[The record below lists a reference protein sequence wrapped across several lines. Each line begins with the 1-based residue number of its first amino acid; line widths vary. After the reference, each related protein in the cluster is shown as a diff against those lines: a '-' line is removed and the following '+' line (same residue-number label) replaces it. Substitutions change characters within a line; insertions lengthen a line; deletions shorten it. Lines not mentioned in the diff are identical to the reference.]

1 VVPLELATA
10 TRPRRPT
17 APLSP
22 LACEAPRRSE
32 RQQSKEGRSLNNPAE
47 HGAAEGSRA
56 EAVHGAHGA
65 IDDTVHAAP
74 PAQLNRLAASA
85 TNHCLTGCLIGE
97 VTGMIIATAFGWGNI
112 ASIALA
118 IGLAFLF
125 GYSLTSLPLL
135 RARLPLAAIVSIAL
149 AADTVSIAIMEL
161 IDNGF
166 VLLVPGA
173 MEAGLGD
180 LRFWAPLLG
189 GFVIAWPFAFAVN
202 RAMIRRGKGH
212 AVVHQYHGH

>member
-1 VVPLELATA
+1 VSHAHE
-10 TRPRRPT
+10 
-17 APLSP
+17 
-22 LACEAPRRSE
+22 EA
-32 RQQSKEGRSLNNPAE
+32 
-47 HGAAEGSRA
+47 
-56 EAVHGAHGA
+56 
-65 IDDTVHAAP
+65 HAAP
-74 PAQLNRLAASA
+74 AAAPPELNRLAASA
-85 TNHCLTGCLIGE
+85 TNHCLTGCVLGE
-97 VTGMIIATAFGWGNI
+97 VVGMVIATALGWGDV

-118 IGLAFLF
+118 VALAFLF

-135 RARLPLAAIVSIAL
+135 RAGIAFAAIVPIAL

-166 VLLVPGA
+166 ILLVPGA

-212 AVVHQYHGH
+212 AVVHEYHGH